1 MPGPVLKSQS
11 LFKSFTAAE
20 GRLPVLQ
27 DIELSVSAGEFLCI
41 IGPSGCGKTTLLE
54 LLGGLQIPDQGTVL
68 LGDHQLNAP
77 HPDIGIVFQKPN
89 LMPWRTVLENVLLPL
104 KISKISKSKAH
115 HLATDAL
122 EKVGLSDFLSAY
134 PKALSGGMEQRV
146 SIARALVQQPRILL
160 LDEPFGALD
169 ALSRDRLNTELLQLW
184 RQHNFT
190 AVMVTHNIYEA
201 VHLADRILVLS
212 PRPAT
217 ISAEFKNKLPR
228 PRPQSI
234 EFSHDFIDLAYEIRQ
249 AIKE

>member
-1 MPGPVLKSQS
+1 MSVPVLKAKS
-11 LFKSFTAAE
+11 LHKSFSTTN
-20 GRLPVLQ
+20 GGLSVLNNI
-27 DIELSVSAGEFLCI
+27 DLSVSAGEFLCV

-54 LLGGLQIPDQGTVL
+54 MLGGLQLPDYGTIM
-68 LGDHQLNAP
+68 LGNDVLNAP

-104 KISKISKSKAH
+104 KISGVSNSKAH
-115 HLATDAL
+115 EQAQEAL
-122 EKVGLSDFLSAY
+122 KKVGLSDFSSAY

-146 SIARALVQQPRILL
+146 AIARALVQQPQILL

-184 RQHNFT
+184 RQHGFT

-212 PRPAT
+212 PRPAE
-217 ISAEFKNKLPR
+217 ISAEFTNNLPR

-234 EFSHDFIDLAYEIRQ
+234 EYSHDFIDLAYEIRQ
-249 AIKE
+249 AIRE

>member
-1 MPGPVLKSQS
+1 MSGPVLKSSS
-11 LFKSFTAAE
+11 LFKSFVAAE
-20 GRLPVLQ
+20 GRLSVLT

-54 LLGGLQIPDQGTVL
+54 LLGGLQTPDQGTVM
-68 LGDHQLNAP
+68 LGDFLLSAP

-104 KISKISKSKAH
+104 KIAGISNSKARTR
-115 HLATDAL
+115 AKNAL
-122 EKVGLSDFLSAY
+122 KKVGLSDFMSAY

-146 SIARALVQQPRILL
+146 AIARALVQQPRILL

-184 RQHNFT
+184 RQHKFT

-217 ISAEFKNKLPR
+217 VSAEFINKLPR
-228 PRPQSI
+228 PRPQSV
-234 EFSHDFIDLAYEIRQ
+234 EYSHDFIDLAYEIRQ
-249 AIKE
+249 AIRD